1 MQERPAV
8 TTTDAID
15 PMITKDETHNNNSE
29 DMKMYQPA
37 IATAVAHVVFEATR
51 FIVLQLLTVVLPAL
65 VEAVLALAYVLVEVL
80 VSRIISTLL
89 FTAEENEQPSVA
101 EFPLCNDDDASRHT
115 PPPRGVA
122 SKTDRP
128 LPMMKTNEVPPVPFH
143 TPELP
148 PVRSCKKPCT
158 PSTPD
163 KSSNT
168 TPAAAGVWNAAN
180 SASEA
185 TARPGAVIVDEKN
198 AVPMLQQESPQQR
211 MIITKPVDQQQQR
224 RRVPLASNDTPTTG
238 ILLGKHSCPSQ
249 DGATAT
255 ADSSPRPRKTRRS
268 DDQGVSDRHD
278 LRPKPTNTKAIR
290 NSPVVAV
297 KRKYKTYTSDLI
309 VVLDL
314 DECLIHAKLFTDPF
328 TASSYAHQVQN
339 TAAKKTSVTETS
351 GPVESFR
358 VQVDRKC
365 YAHVNLRPGV
375 LDFLQHITST
385 YETHIYTAA
394 TRVYA
399 DAVLDYLVTHLG
411 GHSSSSSSCSADDL
425 FAGRWYR
432 QHCAHDV
439 ARGAY
444 VKDLSRLPVPLHRT
458 VLVDNNPLSFL
469 SQPQNGILVN
479 AFYDDGDDR
488 TLNTVARFIATYLA
502 PAAVDVR
509 AVLVYGPCP
518 METFASHKNKQS
530 VLASE
535 ELLN

>member
-1 MQERPAV
+1 VIDVVVACCNNRKCHWAPPLQFSRVKFSFANHERKPLKV
-8 TTTDAID
+8 LSVRNGLWTSSTTGLNMRGRRTGW
-15 PMITKDETHNNNSE
+15 PR
-29 DMKMYQPA
+29 Q
-37 IATAVAHVVFEATR
+37 FR
-51 FIVLQLLTVVLPAL
+51 
-65 VEAVLALAYVLVEVL
+65 
-80 VSRIISTLL
+80 
-89 FTAEENEQPSVA
+89 NEI
-101 EFPLCNDDDASRHT
+101 
-115 PPPRGVA
+115 
-122 SKTDRP
+122 
-128 LPMMKTNEVPPVPFH
+128 
-143 TPELP
+143 
-148 PVRSCKKPCT
+148 VRSRSFNT
-158 PSTPD
+158 SALSTPT
-163 KSSNT
+163 S
-168 TPAAAGVWNAAN
+168 G
-180 SASEA
+180 
-185 TARPGAVIVDEKN
+185 
-198 AVPMLQQESPQQR
+198 L
-211 MIITKPVDQQQQR
+211 
-224 RRVPLASNDTPTTG
+224 L
-238 ILLGKHSCPSQ
+238 LLGKHSCLSH
-249 DGATAT
+249 DGATAA
-255 ADSSPRPRKTRRS
+255 ADSLPRPHKTRRS
-268 DDQGVSDRHD
+268 DDQGVSDRHNR
-278 LRPKPTNTKAIR
+278 RPKPATTTKTTR
-290 NSPVVAV
+290 NSPAVVAV

-314 DECLIHAKLFTDPF
+314 DECLIHAEMFNDPF
-328 TASSYAHQVQN
+328 MASSYAHQVQN
-339 TAAKKTSVTETS
+339 TATKKTSVTATS

-358 VQVDRKC
+358 VQVNRKC

-375 LDFLQHITST
+375 LDFLQHITSR

-399 DAVLDYLVTHLG
+399 DAVLDYLVARLG
-411 GHSSSSSSCSADDL
+411 CHSSSSSSGSSDDL

-488 TLNTVARFIATYLA
+488 TLKTVARFIATYLA